1 MFKALK
7 YRLWQVKQELRPKLC
22 LKAWEDAIQTLT
34 PELKAVVEKHNI
46 TEKAHL
52 LRLFEAITKDMT
64 FDGSNKDLYL
74 KLALVHDIGKTEMR
88 LSLFFKVLK
97 AVFNFDFAKH
107 DKRGANLL
115 RNLGCSEELAF
126 LTENHHNKNT
136 KNKALAKFQ
145 YYDNTL

>member
-1 MFKALK
+1 MSKALK

-74 KLALVHDIGKTEMR
+74 KF
-88 LSLFFKVLK
+88 SLLK
-97 AVFNFDFAKH
+97 D
-107 DKRGANLL
+107 
-115 RNLGCSEELAF
+115 RN
-126 LTENHHNKNT
+126 
-136 KNKALAKFQ
+136 
-145 YYDNTL
+145 